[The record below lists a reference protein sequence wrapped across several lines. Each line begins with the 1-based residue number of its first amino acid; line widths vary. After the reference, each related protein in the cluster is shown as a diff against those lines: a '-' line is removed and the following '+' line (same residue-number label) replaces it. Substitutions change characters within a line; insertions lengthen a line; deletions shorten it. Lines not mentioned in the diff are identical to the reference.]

1 MFIINT
7 KKVTLGGILT
17 ALTVAILYLASV
29 MPTLRLTAC
38 AVSSAIICVMMIKY
52 GTKSSLLVYLAA
64 SVVSF
69 VLLPNKML
77 FVGYALFF
85 GNYPIIKA
93 YIERIGNIAFE
104 WVVKLILFG
113 VYSVIAYGVVTAFFS
128 NVVLPY
134 SNSVLLAV
142 VIVIAAIYD
151 IALSLFVSEIRR
163 RFLKLL

>member
-1 MFIINT
+1 M
-7 KKVTLGGILT
+7 T

-52 GTKSSLLVYLAA
+52 GVKSSVLVYLSSA
-64 SVVSF
+64 VVSF
-69 VLLPNKML
+69 VLLPNKMF

-85 GNYPIIKA
+85 GNYPIVKA

-104 WVVKLILFG
+104 WLVKLILFG

-134 SNSVLLAV
+134 SNTILFALV
-142 VIVIAAIYD
+142 VVVAIIYD
-151 IALSLFVSEIRR
+151 IALSLFISEIRR